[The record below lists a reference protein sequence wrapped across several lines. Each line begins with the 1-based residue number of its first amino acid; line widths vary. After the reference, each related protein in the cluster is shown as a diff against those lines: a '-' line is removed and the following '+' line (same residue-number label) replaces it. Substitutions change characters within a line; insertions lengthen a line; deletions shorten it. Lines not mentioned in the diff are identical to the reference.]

1 MHLNMEMKNL
11 KSFEEFINSYIR
23 MYNIPPSL
31 NESVAKDFYEGVFK
45 TVSKITNEKIL
56 VVNSPLFAEL
66 LCDESNK
73 NKVVC
78 IYFDESADINP
89 ESSVEYRFVNF
100 GVNDNEILADTQ
112 KALMKVQSEFGE
124 FDKIF
129 NFSLPM
135 KDGLRYDH
143 IAKFNYLIF
152 KKWFIPG
159 VTTWM
164 SFDES
169 DVQDQ
174 FSKIVYSKE
183 KYKISPTQKITSE
196 DWENSGFEG
205 GEDRYITHI
214 FVRES
219 GTMGGISAE
228 EMDNQDTVNK
238 YTDIADGILKHYIE
252 PRIYA
257 FRTDLVD
264 NVISPSTALKV
275 GDTDRGVDKRMD
287 EWREKFPDLEH
298 IKDWSAV
305 VSGCGDGL
313 DGKVFR
319 DHTIHKILESWGK
332 KRLEKDDFG
341 EENKTNGRYSSEFF
355 YDVTPD
361 DVEKAIEHLH
371 KLIKDSR
378 YDIIAKLKTGKKR
391 KSKYILP
398 THDKKIKFK
407 ERDLQTMTI
416 DKFAERFVTGDKEML
431 MYAVMRFGKT
441 YTACRCAQEFGG
453 KFTVVVSAKADV
465 KGEWLAA
472 VNPYK
477 DFENYDM
484 YLASGE
490 GSLYNMLNENGYST
504 LDEYLKDHPEK
515 HVMLF
520 ITLQD
525 LNMYISGRKSEAGMR
540 NYDCFIDQNVDLLI
554 IDEAHYG
561 PQGQTYGKG
570 IGEGWDREEKDET
583 VDKEEFSVED
593 TKRLIESLNLE
604 NTVKLHLSGTPYDLV
619 ARGKFDMESII
630 AKFGF
635 EELMEAKQAWI
646 DQNAEKIK
654 TGEVKLDQNP
664 YYGIPNMIQFGYK
677 FSDFDLQKVMDEGS
691 ISFLNLFTVVGK
703 KGSYKFKYENEILG
717 ILKAIDGS
725 ERKEGVMA
733 ILDSPKLKKEKMC
746 KHLVMVLPRRKT
758 CDVMAQLLEDHKDE
772 LKNLGEYKVVKI
784 ASEIA
789 SEGLDTEDAKDI
801 IRSED
806 EAGNKTIS
814 LTVIQMLTGVS
825 VKEWDTMLYMKDG
838 IAPQPYDQARFRIQT
853 PNIGER
859 EVLDLEDMEHVK
871 PVKDENGKIVTL
883 KIDRK
888 PQTLFVDFSV
898 DRCYKVLYDKFH
910 TECKLEGVDEEDM
923 FEKMKEKLVRYLKHM
938 PILYNNFDSIQ
949 EVEIENVMV
958 QIFKAYAESTLK
970 GNTLDEQLGGIDWKG
985 NLDIENV
992 DYSFMSHFAD
1002 SYVPGKG
1009 GYGSIGG
1016 HMTKGEE
1023 KEINTGDPELDA
1035 ELEKDLEEFEK
1046 ELEDDGV
1053 EIPEEDVKTDDSS
1066 STDTGDS
1073 DSDVEIDTEKEEELA
1088 KKWTADMV
1096 NDKCNALMKNIM
1108 IYMLCRN
1115 DDIKVFK
1122 NIHDLVWDSMRSP
1135 ANYDVIL
1142 NIFDQEHAKETDSK
1156 RKEYYVNLVRRDINL
1171 WSKIILK
1178 KNPAALKQVLAMIVG
1193 ACLSRDARHDFDTI
1207 KDKLSEFGK
1216 GAIGSTEFITPD
1228 DVIEKLAT
1236 SGDFVIFN
1244 KDSKILD
1251 CYGSK
1256 TGEILHYIVEKVPD
1270 YNIDNY
1276 FVICKNGWTAEL
1288 NKAVIKTLL
1297 AKQGRKFSTME
1308 KLSQYLDG
1316 HVLIADPERDYTGP
1330 VKEGYVYEGELLE
1343 RKKSYKT
1350 ELKEIKL
1357 VRAIHLEYAI
1367 KNKKWHIDDTRYK
1380 NWSDMKFDVEI
1391 GNPPYDGNLHLKII
1405 NSVLPYLKEDGT
1417 ASFIHPARWLQDPLA
1432 EYKQGTDKVRFAN
1445 IVDRLDDVKVI
1456 DNKTAILKFNILI
1469 SSDLMISKIKARET
1483 GKKNSL
1489 ITEIA
1494 QKCIDVI
1501 VSYSKNYNIA
1511 QYDEK
1516 NKSDG
1521 WRCQIDKAILLGD
1534 KNHRTSDKE
1543 ADRKGRC
1550 HFFGFRKNN
1559 VFEDGF
1565 DENGIYWTETRA
1577 RNQFSKKVGTPFP
1590 HSIKFNS
1597 KEEALNFQVSCIT
1610 NFFSNIIYL
1619 LKYDQA
1625 TPLDFLPW
1633 MQDYSHPWTDEDY
1646 CEFFGKLGMSET
1658 CQKWMCRDV
1667 YDYRVKDFINYETF
1681 DEEDE
1686 D

>member
-1 MHLNMEMKNL
+1 MNEFKGMKNL
-11 KSFEEFINSYIR
+11 KTFEEFVSDYIR
-23 MYNIPPSL
+23 MYNISPAL
-31 NESVAKDFYEGVFK
+31 NESVAKSFYDGVFK
-45 TVSKITNEKIL
+45 SVSKISNEKIL

-78 IYFDESADINP
+78 IYFDKSADINL
-89 ESSVEYRFVNF
+89 ESGVKYRYVNF
-100 GVNDNEILADTQ
+100 GINDNEVLAETQ
-112 KALMKVQSEFGE
+112 KELTKVYNEFNE

-129 NFSLPM
+129 NFSHPM

-159 VTTWM
+159 ITSWV
-164 SFDES
+164 SFDEA

-174 FSKIVYSKE
+174 FAKVVYHDS

-196 DWENSGFEG
+196 DWGNSGFEG
-205 GEDRYITHI
+205 SEDRYITHI

-228 EMDNQDTVNK
+228 EMDEQDTVNE
-238 YTDIADGILKHYIE
+238 YTDISDGILKHYIE

-257 FRTDLVD
+257 FRTNLVD
-264 NVISPSTALKV
+264 DVITPRKALKI
-275 GDTDRGVDKRMD
+275 GDTDRGVDVRMD
-287 EWREKFPDLEH
+287 EWREKFPDLVH

-313 DGKVFR
+313 DGKAFR
-319 DHTIHKILESWGK
+319 DHAIHKILEHWGK
-332 KRLEKDDFG
+332 LRLEKDDFG
-341 EENKTNGRYSSEFF
+341 EENKANGRYSSEFF
-355 YDVTPD
+355 FDVTPE
-361 DVEKAIEHLH
+361 DVERAIEHLH

-391 KSKYILP
+391 KKKYIEP
-398 THDKKIKFK
+398 SHDKNIKFK
-407 ERDLQTMTI
+407 ERELQTRTI
-416 DKFAERFVTGDKEML
+416 DKFAERFLTGDKEML

-453 KFTVVVSAKADV
+453 KFTVIVSAKADV
-465 KGEWLAA
+465 KGEWLSA

-504 LDEYLKDHPEK
+504 LDEYLKDHPDK

-525 LNMYISGRKSEAGMR
+525 LNRYITGTKSEAGMR
-540 NYDCFIDQNVDLLI
+540 NYNCFIDQNVDLLI

-561 PQGQTYGKG
+561 PQGQAYGKG
-570 IGEGWDREEKDET
+570 IGEGWDKEEKDEI
-583 VDKEEFSVED
+583 VDKEEFSAED
-593 TKRLIESLNLE
+593 TKKLIESLNLT

-619 ARGKFDMESII
+619 ARGKFNMESII

-635 EELMEAKQAWI
+635 EDLMEAKQEWI
-646 DQNAEKIK
+646 EQNAEKIK
-654 TGEVKLDQNP
+654 RGEVSLDQNP

-677 FSDFDLQKVMDEGS
+677 FSDFDLQNVMNEGS
-691 ISFLNLFTVVGK
+691 VSFLNLFTVVGK
-703 KGSYKFKYENEILG
+703 KGSYKFKYEDEILG
-717 ILKAIDGS
+717 MLKAIDGS
-725 ERKEGVMA
+725 ERKKGVMA
-733 ILDSPKLKKEKMC
+733 ILDSPKLKEEKMC

-758 CDVMAQLLEDHKDE
+758 CDVMAQLLNDHKKE
-772 LKNLGEYKVVKI
+772 LKNLGEYHVVKI
-784 ASEIA
+784 ASEIP
-789 SEGLDTEDAKDI
+789 SGGLETEDAKEF

-859 EVLDLEDMEHVK
+859 EVLDLEDIEHVK
-871 PVKDENGKIVTL
+871 PVKDENGKNITI
-883 KIDRK
+883 KIDKK

-910 TECKLEGVDEEDM
+910 TECKLEGVSEEEM

-938 PILYNNFDSIQ
+938 PILAQNLNSIQ
-949 EVEIENVMV
+949 EVEIENVMI
-958 QIFKAYAESTLK
+958 QIFKAYAETTLK

-992 DYSFMSHFAD
+992 DYSFMANFAD

-1009 GYGSIGG
+1009 GSGSLGG

-1023 KEINTGDPELDA
+1023 KVLVTGDPELDK
-1035 ELEKDLEEFEK
+1035 ELEEDLEEFEK
-1046 ELEDDGV
+1046 ELEEDDV
-1053 EIPEEDVKTDDSS
+1053 EIPEDDREETDDSS
-1066 STDTGDS
+1066 STDTGE
-1073 DSDVEIDTEKEEELA
+1073 SDVEVDSEKEEELA

-1122 NIHDLVWDSMRSP
+1122 NMHDLVWDSMRSP

-1142 NIFDQEHAKETDSK
+1142 NIFDQEHAKETDPK
-1156 RKEYYVNLVRRDINL
+1156 KKEYYVNLVRRDINL
-1171 WSKIILK
+1171 FNKIILR

-1228 DVIEKLAT
+1228 DVIEKLTT

-1256 TGEILHYIVEKVPD
+1256 TGEILHYIIEKVPD

-1276 FVICKNGWTAEL
+1276 FVICKNGWVAEL
-1288 NKAVIKTLL
+1288 NKAVIKTFLK
-1297 AKQGRKFSTME
+1297 KQGRTFSME
-1308 KLSQYLDG
+1308 KMSQYLDG
-1316 HVLIADPERDYTGP
+1316 HVLIADPKKDNTEP
-1330 VKEGYVYEGELLE
+1330 VKTDDTIVEGRKHSILSEIKDMKKIRALNLEHAIE
-1343 RKKSYKT
+1343 RKKWY
-1350 ELKEIKL
+1350 
-1357 VRAIHLEYAI
+1357 
-1367 KNKKWHIDDTRYK
+1367 IDDTKYRV
-1380 NWSDMKFDVEI
+1380 WADMTYDCII

-1432 EYKQGTDKVRFAN
+1432 EYKSGTDKVRFKN
-1445 IVDRLDDVKVI
+1445 IVKRLEDVKFI
-1456 DNKTAILKFNILI
+1456 DKKTANNRFNII
-1469 SSDLMISKIKARET
+1469 NDSELMISKIKSIPT
-1483 GKKNSL
+1483 GKN
-1489 ITEIA
+1489 ITGYNNIA
-1494 QKCIDVI
+1494 TECIDVI
-1501 VSYSKNYNIA
+1501 LSYSKEHNLA
-1511 QYDEK
+1511 QVDDVK
-1516 NKSDG
+1516 KVDG
-1521 WRCQIDKAILLGD
+1521 WRCQILDVIP
-1534 KNHRTSDKE
+1534 T
-1543 ADRKGRC
+1543 GRPNDNSNRIISNDLF
-1550 HFFGFRKNN
+1550 HGIKKVVFFDGKD
-1559 VFEDGF
+1559 EDG
-1565 DENGIYWTETRA
+1565 IWWSETRN
-1577 RNQFSKKVGTPFP
+1577 RNQYTKEVGMPIP
-1590 HSIKFNS
+1590 HSIKFSS
-1597 KEEALNFQVSCIT
+1597 KEEALNFQESCQT
-1610 NFFSNIIYL
+1610 NFYRNIMYL
-1619 LKYDQA
+1619 FKLDMH
-1625 TPLDFLPW
+1625 TPLKFLPW
-1633 MQDYSHPWTDEDY
+1633 MKDYSHPWTDEDY
-1646 CEFFGKLGMSET
+1646 CEFFGKLGMSEE

-1667 YDYRVKDFINYETF
+1667 YDYRVKDFVDYENF
-1681 DEEDE
+1681 DEKSGE
-1686 D
+1686 